1 MLAAVDKYFTADAT
15 LVYPL
20 LNSPKGSGREGVKSA
35 YKMLRVLTYGNK
47 INFDVVAFDR
57 IKSIKGTEF
66 MSGYLDLTESLKFR
80 TVPLP
85 ERFNPVCSLFSLSLS
100 RKKGVKLILR
110 EGD

>member
-1 MLAAVDKYFTADAT
+1 MLNAVEKYFTQDAT

-57 IKSIKGTEF
+57 IKSIKGVEH
-66 MSGYLDLTESLKFR
+66 MSGYLDLTETLKFR

-85 ERFNPVCSLFSLSLS
+85 EGLNPVKLSPFYLS
-100 RKKGVKLILR
+100 CN
-110 EGD
+110 